1 MKHCAVGYGFAM
13 AATPDDPVDYIAVT
27 RDTYAQLGYSEYRWA
42 DNRDAPA
49 PFTEPKRPLAESTV
63 VLIASGGVYAVG
75 DVGFTH
81 KDDVTFREIPTD
93 TPSEQLRVTHFAY
106 DETSAK
112 DDVNAVFPI
121 EALRAMDAGGE
132 IGGFADVALTF
143 MGGIYS
149 QRRLHETLVPGVV
162 ERVKQL
168 DADIAL
174 LVPV

>member
-1 MKHCAVGYGFAM
+1 M
-13 AATPDDPVDYIAVT
+13 TTLPDDPVDYIAVT

-42 DNRDAPA
+42 DNRGEDAPFA
-49 PFTEPKRPLAESTV
+49 KPTKSLADSTV
-63 VLIASGGVYAVG
+63 VLLASGGVYAVG

-81 KDDVTFREIPTD
+81 KDDVTFREIPMETD
-93 TPSEQLRVTHFAY
+93 SDQLRVTHFAY

-121 EALRAMDAGGE
+121 EALRTMAEAGE
-132 IGGFADVALTF
+132 IGELADVALTF

-149 QRRLHETLVPGVV
+149 QRRLGETLVPAIV
-162 ERVKQL
+162 ERVKEL